1 MKLLS
6 YLLTLSLILFL
17 ACSGDSDSGSSTTS
31 NSGKSS
37 NELSEF
43 QMEHGLGP
51 VTERIELGDFD
62 PSLAEKGQSIF
73 NMKCSACHQVEG
85 RFVGPEYGDIMERR
99 SAEFVMNMILNP
111 GEMIRQHP
119 EGKKMLAE
127 YMTPMPYQN
136 VKKEEARAIVEYFRS
151 YQQ

>member
-1 MKLLS
+1 MKLFS
-6 YLLTLSLILFL
+6 YLTALSLIFL
-17 ACSGDSDSGSSTTS
+17 VACSGGSDSGTTS
-31 NSGKSS
+31 TSGNSSG
-37 NELSEF
+37 ELSAF
-43 QMEHGLGP
+43 QLEHGIGP

-62 PSLAEKGQSIF
+62 PEMAKKGQNIF
-73 NMKCSACHQVEG
+73 NTKCAACHQVEG

-119 EGKKMLAE
+119 EGKKMLAD
-127 YMTPMPYQN
+127 YMTPMPFQN
-136 VKKEEARAIVEYFRS
+136 VSKDEARQIVEYFRS